1 MTIRGRYSP
10 VGVKIFR
17 GDSEGGTVQ
26 GVMLFWDDTRKA
38 WVPTAIDEL
47 FWDDTNKWLEP
58 DKLVTKTSGGDIVFY
73 VDDDIMYFT
82 TPTVVP
88 IAAGMSMG
96 LLLSLTYAAP

>member
-10 VGVKIFR
+10 VGVKILR
-17 GDSEGGTVQ
+17 GDLEGGTVQ
-26 GVMLFWDDTRKA
+26 GVMLFWNDTLKA
-38 WVPTAIDEL
+38 WVPTTIDEL

-73 VDDDIMYFT
+73 VDDDEMYCT
-82 TPTVVP
+82 AGAVP